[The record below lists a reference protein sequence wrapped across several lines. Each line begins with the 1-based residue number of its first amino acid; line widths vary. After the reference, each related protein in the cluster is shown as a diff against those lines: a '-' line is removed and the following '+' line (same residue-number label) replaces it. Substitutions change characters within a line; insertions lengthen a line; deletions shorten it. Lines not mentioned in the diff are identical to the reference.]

1 MIEWREDGVLIG
13 VRPHGESA
21 AIVEVFTEGHG
32 RHAGVVRGGGS
43 RKMAPV
49 LQAGAQ
55 LDVTWKARL
64 DEHIGAFTVEPLK
77 ARAAEVMDD
86 RAALAGLTSVA
97 ALLSFA
103 LPEREPHPRLYATTL
118 SLMDLV
124 GHDPRWPLA
133 YLLWER
139 ALLEDLGFGL
149 DLAACAV
156 TGATEDL
163 AYVSPKTGRAV
174 SRAGAGAWADRLLP
188 LPGALRGEGGAVGDV
203 AEGLRTTGHFLAHW
217 LAPSL
222 GDRPV
227 PVARARL
234 VAALDRLARQSGSA
248 ERP

>member
-21 AIVEVFTEGHG
+21 AIVEMFTEGHG
-32 RHAGVVRGGGS
+32 RHVGVVRGGGS
-43 RKMAPV
+43 RKMVPV

-97 ALLSFA
+97 ALLSYA

-118 SLMDLV
+118 ALMDLV

-163 AYVSPKTGRAV
+163 VYVSPKSGRAV
-174 SRAGAGAWADRLLP
+174 SRGAAGAWADRLLP
-188 LPGALRGEGGAVGDV
+188 LPAALRGEGGAVSEV
-203 AEGLRTTGHFLAHW
+203 PEGLRTTGYFLDHW
-217 LAPSL
+217 LAPAL

-227 PVARARL
+227 PAARARL
-234 VAALDRLARQSGSA
+234 AAALARPSRQSGSA